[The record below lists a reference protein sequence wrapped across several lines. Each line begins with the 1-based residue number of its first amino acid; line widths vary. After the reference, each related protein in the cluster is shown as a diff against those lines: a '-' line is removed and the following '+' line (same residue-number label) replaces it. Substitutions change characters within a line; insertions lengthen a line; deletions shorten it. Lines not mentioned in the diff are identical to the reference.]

1 MLDVNAPY
9 KCVKIDNKKKK
20 SKIMLTFPSKI
31 KKSSIN
37 NLKILIKKIINKK
50 SWLLTGVP

>member
-31 KKSSIN
+31 LKKLQLIN
-37 NLKILIKKIINKK
+37 LKIINKEN
-50 SWLLTGVP
+50 

>member
-20 SKIMLTFPSKI
+20 LKIMLTFLSK
-31 KKSSIN
+31 K
-37 NLKILIKKIINKK
+37 
-50 SWLLTGVP
+50 